1 MSPTNPKGIKV
12 EIMGQQHQ
20 FACPDGQEPAL
31 NEAAQHLD
39 KLFWDINVINR
50 IFMGGNS

>member
-1 MSPTNPKGIKV
+1 MSPTHPKGIKV

-39 KLFWDINVINR
+39 KLFWDIKLY
-50 IFMGGNS
+50 